1 MQMLH
6 IPTTTNGWV
15 KVKLPTFTGTF
26 AIPITCNS
34 SPPIPLAFK
43 VHSFRGPLIKWRL
56 ANETVA
62 PVSTKHFCSRLATRA
77 LMKTAVGWIQL
88 ICKALLS
95 WADSW
100 PNNESALGRFP
111 ALVDVPLVLGTDTNI
126 LAQDVRLPHRQ
137 SSTYRCCAVDDYPL
151 ASIHAATFTSYMAL
165 ITTAKT
171 RPTSPLRSA
180 SRRRGVNISD
190 GLCQLMNLSREHF
203 HIFH

>member
-43 VHSFRGPLIKWRL
+43 VHGFRGPLIKCRL

-77 LMKTAVGWIQL
+77 LIQLYATAV
-88 ICKALLS
+88 

-137 SSTYRCCAVDDYPL
+137 NSTYRCCAVDDYPL